1 MIRRPPRSTLFPYT
15 TLFRSADPSL
25 SGSAREKG
33 DRGFDFP
40 RSGLLQRGGEQVD
53 LREPTARLGDTAGG
67 RDERAGRRES
77 PAPPPAGDRE
87 STPPKPRHPPKTD
100 VRLCSS

>member
-25 SGSAREKG
+25 PGGAREKG
-33 DRGFDFP
+33 DRGFDFL

-67 RDERAGRRES
+67 LDEVVEAHGGKMHPT
-77 PAPPPAGDRE
+77 PAHRLNRVGTPAAR
-87 STPPKPRHPPKTD
+87 SRPAW
-100 VRLCSS
+100 